1 MATILNSRLAKLRA
15 LVVDDMQTM
24 RQNIRTQLGQLG
36 IEKVDQAATPDD
48 VIKLIRSTSY
58 DVIVCDYN
66 LNRETN
72 GQQLLEFLR
81 SQNMLSPTCMFF
93 MVTAESSYDSVA
105 SAAEFQPDAY
115 MVKPLTGGR
124 IADRIER
131 LLDKQHALKPINDRL
146 HVKDLSGAMLE
157 CDRIQKTDPRWII
170 DILKL
175 KSKAALEL
183 GNLIEARNAYQQA
196 LDLRNDLIWARLG
209 LARCEQAAGHAD
221 DAKAIVLD
229 VLQKNPQYID
239 AYDVLAQIA
248 ESQGKDDEA
257 LAALNNSYEIIPSA
271 RRSRLVGDAAYRAG
285 NLEQAR
291 NAFSKALT
299 HTRGSLTA
307 QVSDALSLA
316 QVHVD
321 SGEASLAL
329 TVLSEAASASP
340 QIQQRTQPDAPDQ
353 DNDFALQ
360 QAIIASQAFAALGDT
375 RSAQAAFASAKELAR
390 ELRADATT
398 MALAKAAFAV
408 GLDDEGSHIMA
419 KAIRADHENARL
431 VASARKI
438 LQDAGKPALIESVI
452 DATISEAT
460 LIVEQATRLM
470 RDGHF
475 DESLAKLEQALD
487 STPENTG
494 ILLAAAQ
501 LHLLWMSQKGLDRR
515 YVERVNTYLAQ
526 LSKLMPNSER
536 VAKMY
541 RFLRETLVQ
550 AGKKA

>member
-48 VIKLIRSTSY
+48 VIKLIRSNSY
-58 DVIVCDYN
+58 DIIVCDYN

-81 SQNMLSPTCMFF
+81 SQNTLSPTCMFF

-131 LLDKQHALKPINDRL
+131 LLDKQNALKPINDRL
-146 HVKDLSGAMLE
+146 HAKDLTGAILE
-157 CDRIQKTDPRWII
+157 CDRVQKSDPKWVV
-170 DILKL
+170 DVLKI

-183 GNLIEARNAYQQA
+183 GNLDDARKTFQQA
-196 LDLRNDLIWARLG
+196 LDLYSDLVWARLG
-209 LARCEQAAGHAD
+209 LARCEHAAGHAEQ
-221 DAKAIVLD
+221 AQIIVQD
-229 VLQKNPQYID
+229 VLQKHPQYID
-239 AYDVLAQIA
+239 GYDLLAKIA
-248 ESQGKDDEA
+248 ESQGKDDDA
-257 LAALNNSYEIIPSA
+257 LAALNNSYAVIPSA
-271 RRSRLVGDAAYRAG
+271 RRSRLVGDAAYRVG
-285 NLEQAR
+285 NLDQAR
-291 NAFSKALT
+291 SAFTTALM

-307 QVSDALSLA
+307 QVSDTLSLA

-321 SGEASLAL
+321 SGDATLAL
-329 TVLSEAASASP
+329 TLLSDVSRD
-340 QIQQRTQPDAPDQ
+340 QQNDEQ
-353 DNDFALQ
+353 DGNDFALKH
-360 QAIIASQAFAALGDT
+360 AIIASQAFAALGDAT
-375 RSAQAAFASAKELAR
+375 SAQAAFASAKELAKDI
-390 ELRADATT
+390 RADDTT
-398 MALAKAAFAV
+398 MALAKAAFAI
-408 GLDDEGSHIMA
+408 GLNEEGSRIMS

-438 LQDAGKPALIESVI
+438 LQASGNAALIESVVEE
-452 DATISEAT
+452 TISAGSM
-460 LIVEQATRLM
+460 IVEQATKLM

-475 DESLAKLEQALD
+475 DESLAKLEEALNN
-487 STPENTG
+487 TPENTG

-515 YVERVNTYLAQ
+515 YVERVNVFLAQ
-526 LSKLMPNSER
+526 LSNLMPNSER

-550 AGKKA
+550 AATKASS

>member
-131 LLDKQHALKPINDRL
+131 LLDKQNALKPINDRV
-146 HVKDLSGAMLE
+146 HAKDLTGAILE
-157 CDRIQKTDPRWII
+157 CERVQKSDPKWIV
-170 DILKL
+170 DILKI

-183 GNLIEARNAYQQA
+183 GNLEDARNIFQQA
-196 LDLRNDLIWARLG
+196 LDLYSDLVWAKLG
-209 LARCEQAAGHAD
+209 LARCEHAAGHAEQ
-221 DAKAIVLD
+221 AQTIVQD
-229 VLQKNPQYID
+229 VLAKNPQYID
-239 AYDVLAQIA
+239 AYDLLAKIA

-257 LAALNNSYEIIPSA
+257 LAALNNSYAVIPSA
-271 RRSRLVGDAAYRAG
+271 RRSRLVGDAAYRVG
-285 NLEQAR
+285 NLDQAR
-291 NAFSKALT
+291 TAFTKALT

-321 SGEASLAL
+321 SGDATLAL
-329 TVLSEAASASP
+329 TLLSDVNSD
-340 QIQQRTQPDAPDQ
+340 QQDS
-353 DNDFALQ
+353 NDFALKH
-360 QAIIASQAFAALGDT
+360 AIIASQAFAALEDT
-375 RSAQAAFASAKELAR
+375 TSAHAAFTSAKELAR
-390 ELRADATT
+390 DIRADDTT
-398 MALAKAAFAV
+398 MALAKAAFAI
-408 GLDDEGSHIMA
+408 GLDEEGGRIMS

-438 LQDAGKPALIESVI
+438 LQDAGKAALIESVVEE
-452 DATISEAT
+452 TISEGSM
-460 LIVEQATRLM
+460 IVERATKLM

-475 DESLAKLEQALD
+475 DESLTKLEEALNN
-487 STPENTG
+487 TPENTG

-515 YVERVNTYLAQ
+515 YVERVNIYLEQ

-550 AGKKA
+550 AAKKA

>member
-48 VIKLIRSTSY
+48 VIKLIRNASY

-131 LLDKQHALKPINDRL
+131 LLDKQNALKPINDRL
-146 HVKDLSGAMLE
+146 HVKDLSGAILE
-157 CDRIQKTDPRWII
+157 CERIQKSEPRWII

-183 GNLIEARNAYQQA
+183 GNLEDARRAYQQA
-196 LDLRNDLIWARLG
+196 LDLRSDLVWARLG
-209 LARCEQAAGHAD
+209 LARCQQAAGHAD
-221 DAKAIVLD
+221 DAKAIVVD
-229 VLQKNPQYID
+229 VLEKNPQYID
-239 AYDVLAQIA
+239 AYDLLAQIA
-248 ESQGKDDEA
+248 ESQGKDEEA

-271 RRSRLVGDAAYRAG
+271 RRSRLVGDAAYRVG

-291 NAFSKALT
+291 SAFGKALT

-321 SGEASLAL
+321 SGDASLAL
-329 TVLSEAASASP
+329 TVLSEAAGS
-340 QIQQRTQPDAPDQ
+340 QQRNQQDAPD
-353 DNDFALQ
+353 DDHGFALQ
-360 QAIIASQAFAALGDT
+360 QAIIASQAFAALGDHA
-375 RSAQAAFASAKELAR
+375 SAQAAFTSARELAPD
-390 ELRADATT
+390 LRADATT
-398 MALAKAAFAV
+398 LALAKAAFAV
-408 GLDDEGSHIMA
+408 GLDDEGSRIMA

-431 VASARKI
+431 VAAARKI
-438 LQDAGKPALIESVI
+438 LQDGGKAELIESVVE
-452 DATISEAT
+452 ASISEAALT
-460 LIVEQATRLM
+460 VEQATRLM

-515 YVERVNTYLAQ
+515 YVERVNIYLAQ

-550 AGKKA
+550 AAGKA